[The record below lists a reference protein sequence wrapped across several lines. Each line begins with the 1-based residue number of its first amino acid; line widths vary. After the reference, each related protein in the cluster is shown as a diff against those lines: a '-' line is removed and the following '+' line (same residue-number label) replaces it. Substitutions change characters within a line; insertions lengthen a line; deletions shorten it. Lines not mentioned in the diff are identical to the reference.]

1 MDLLQQI
8 QFYNEGITK
17 KLVGKYAQQIPV
29 KFRDLNTNQKVV
41 LEMVSIKAHTV
52 KCFAELFSITMS
64 ASQLISKMVKDRLVI
79 REENPNNRR
88 EMLIRLDLEGQEFID
103 TTHRIKYDLFN
114 SQFSSLTEEELTTLL
129 SLYKRIYDNME
140 D

>member
-1 MDLLQQI
+1 
-8 QFYNEGITK
+8 
-17 KLVGKYAQQIPV
+17 
-29 KFRDLNTNQKVV
+29 
-41 LEMVSIKAHTV
+41 
-52 KCFAELFSITMS
+52 MS

-88 EMLIRLDLEGQEFID
+88 EMLDVKGQEFID

-114 SQFSSLTEEELTTLL
+114 SQFSLLTEEELTTLL